1 MAQVKRPVAEP
12 GPLVITVDGPAGAGK
27 STVTKLVARRLG
39 ILYLDTG
46 AMYRAATLA
55 VLRAGVAVDDA
66 AAVAAR
72 VQGLEIGFDAEGRV
86 QVDGAVV
93 EPAIRTPE
101 VTREIWRVADNPA
114 CRARLVALQQAII
127 AGRDAALEG
136 RDAGT
141 VIAPGAGLK
150 IFLDASVEER
160 ARRRLNEWRGQ
171 GAAPALAEV
180 MADIA
185 ERDRRDRTRPVGAL
199 VQAEDALPVV
209 TDGLNPAE
217 VAACIIA
224 HAVQRRPMAL
234 EAALID
240 QVIVGRSRQPG
251 YVRVAE
257 GSAGT
262 DPEPWQLGLTNPVPD
277 RLPGQTK
284 ALACNHGGRQ
294 AGVLLQGRA
303 VLVLAGRGSSP
314 GEPVALPLLPQT
326 WYVIEPGAWHAVVQ
340 IPGTICAWAEASGIR
355 ELRADLTPAQQAV
368 MRQYLK
374 AYLRDHL

>member
-1 MAQVKRPVAEP
+1 MNFFCTKKHYDQYLLNMGLDDRP
-12 GPLVITVDGPAGAGK
+12 IF
-27 STVTKLVARRLG
+27 
-39 ILYLDTG
+39 
-46 AMYRAATLA
+46 
-55 VLRAGVAVDDA
+55 
-66 AAVAAR
+66 
-72 VQGLEIGFDAEGRV
+72 GL
-86 QVDGAVV
+86 
-93 EPAIRTPE
+93 T
-101 VTREIWRVADNPA
+101 
-114 CRARLVALQQAII
+114 
-127 AGRDAALEG
+127 
-136 RDAGT
+136 
-141 VIAPGAGLK
+141 
-150 IFLDASVEER
+150 
-160 ARRRLNEWRGQ
+160 
-171 GAAPALAEV
+171 
-180 MADIA
+180 
-185 ERDRRDRTRPVGAL
+185 
-199 VQAEDALPVV
+199 
-209 TDGLNPAE
+209 
-217 VAACIIA
+217 
-224 HAVQRRPMAL
+224 L

-240 QVIVGRSRQPG
+240 QVIVGRSRKPG

-303 VLVLAGRGSSP
+303 VLVLAGRGPSP